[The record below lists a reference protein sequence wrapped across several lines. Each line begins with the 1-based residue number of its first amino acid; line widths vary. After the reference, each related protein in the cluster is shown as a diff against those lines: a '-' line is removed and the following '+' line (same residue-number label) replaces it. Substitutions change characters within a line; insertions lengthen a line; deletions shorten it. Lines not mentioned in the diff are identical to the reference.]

1 MSDRTTLSLQSLDN
15 FRMLYQAEFGENLSQ
30 EDIERK
36 ARMLLNLYLSVYT
49 SVVDVVHEVQL
60 TENNH
65 GED

>member
-1 MSDRTTLSLQSLDN
+1 
-15 FRMLYQAEFGENLSQ
+15 MLYQAEFGENLSQ